1 MGHWI
6 MKIRDIVTEENKK
19 GKISKRQ
26 QQPTRG
32 LNKFTDGDHWNSDYT
47 LYRLGLAVA
56 ATDGKTVPDTDKES
70 WVGKWKVTAPYSQ
83 ADQDMLKQAYKA
95 VGADYE
101 DVNNG
106 DMRSQELKSTNK
118 SSPVA
123 KPKKNK
129 YGV

>member
-1 MGHWI
+1 
-6 MKIRDIVTEENKK
+6 MKINEVITEESI
-19 GKISKRQ
+19 GKLSKRQ

-56 ATDGKTVPDTDKES
+56 ATDGKSVPDTDKES

-83 ADQDMLKQAYKA
+83 ADQDMLKKAYQA

-101 DVNNG
+101 DVNHG
-106 DMRSQELKSTNK
+106 DMRSQELEGTHKA
-118 SSPVA
+118 SPVA
-123 KPKKNK
+123 ARKKNK

>member
-1 MGHWI
+1 
-6 MKIRDIVTEENKK
+6 MKIRDIIQEATV
-19 GKISKRQ
+19 GKIPKRVQ
-26 QQPTRG
+26 TATRG
-32 LNKFTDGDHWNSDYT
+32 LHKFTDGYHWNSDYT
-47 LYRLGLAVA
+47 QYRLGLALA
-56 ATDGKTVPDTDKES
+56 STDGKTDPNVDKES
-70 WVGKWKVTAPYSQ
+70 WVGKWKTAHPYTKEEHE
-83 ADQDMLKQAYKA
+83 MFEKAYKA

>member
-1 MGHWI
+1 
-6 MKIRDIVTEENKK
+6 MKIKDIVTEENQV
-19 GKISKRQ
+19 GKLAKRQ

-32 LNKFTDGDHWNSDYT
+32 LNKFTDGDRWNGDYT

-56 ATDGKTVPDTDKES
+56 STDGKTVPDTDKES

-106 DMRSQELKSTNK
+106 DMRSQELNSTNK

>member
-1 MGHWI
+1 
-6 MKIRDIVTEENKK
+6 MKINEVITEATV
-19 GKISKRQ
+19 GKITKRQ

-56 ATDGKTVPDTDKES
+56 ATDGKTVPETDKES

-83 ADQDMLKQAYKA
+83 ADQDMLKKAYEA

-101 DVNNG
+101 DINKG

-123 KPKKNK
+123 PRKKNK

>member
-1 MGHWI
+1 
-6 MKIRDIVTEENKK
+6 MKIQDIIQEATV

-32 LNKFTDGDHWNSDYT
+32 LNKFTDGDRWNGDYT

-56 ATDGKTVPDTDKES
+56 CTDGKSVPDTDKES
-70 WVGKWKVTAPYSQ
+70 WVGKWKIAAPYSQ
-83 ADQDMLKQAYKA
+83 AEQDMLEKAYQA
-95 VGADYE
+95 VGANYQDIN
-101 DVNNG
+101 DG

-129 YGV
+129 YGI

>member
-1 MGHWI
+1 
-6 MKIRDIVTEENKK
+6 MKIKDIIVETTV
-19 GKISKRQ
+19 GKLSKRQ

-56 ATDGKTVPDTDKES
+56 ETDGETMPTTDKES
-70 WVGKWKVTAPYSQ
+70 WVGKWKVTAPYSEAEQ
-83 ADQDMLKQAYKA
+83 KMLKKAYQA

-101 DVNNG
+101 DVNHG
-106 DMRSQELKSTNK
+106 DMRSQELESTNK

-123 KPKKNK
+123 PKKKNK

>member
-1 MGHWI
+1 
-6 MKIRDIVTEENKK
+6 MKIKDIITEESV
-19 GKISKRQ
+19 GKLTKRQ

-56 ATDGKTVPDTDKES
+56 STDGKSVPDTDKES

-83 ADQDMLKQAYKA
+83 ADQEMLKKAYQA
-95 VGADYE
+95 VGANYT
-101 DVNNG
+101 DVNKG
-106 DMRSQELKSTNK
+106 DMRSQELESTNK

-123 KPKKNK
+123 ARKKNK

>member
-1 MGHWI
+1 

-19 GKISKRQ
+19 GKIPKRQ